1 MKLEVNQ
8 WKPFK
13 VASILSILNGKGI
26 TKDEIEENEGDFIV
40 VQSGEENNGVLGKI
54 SLSYC
59 KSRGYTYCEKPC
71 LTVARSGSAGYVSF
85 QVDGCVV
92 GDSAKILLLSE
103 DIATIE
109 RYVFIQ
115 TVLSA
120 NRFKYTYGRKVTET
134 KYMNDVIDLLVKKND
149 DGTTF
154 IDITKRF
161 STEGYIPDWEFMDSY
176 IHSINYKPL
185 TTSNID
191 KQGKH
196 FEGWHEFRF
205 GDLISNIYK
214 AKAINKDELTISDN
228 ETDSIRYITRTNVD
242 NGCELIASLVEV
254 SQENIE
260 DGNAITIGDTTATC
274 FYQEEQFIT
283 GDHMVVVRAGW
294 LNKYTGMFIVSLLTR
309 EQYKYSY
316 GRAYLMDRIKDT
328 MLKLPAIQ
336 ENNKFVPDWAWME
349 KYIKSLP
356 YGDRL

>member
-1 MKLEVNQ
+1 MELHG
-8 WKPFK
+8 F
-13 VASILSILNGKGI
+13 
-26 TKDEIEENEGDFIV
+26 
-40 VQSGEENNGVLGKI
+40 
-54 SLSYC
+54 
-59 KSRGYTYCEKPC
+59 R
-71 LTVARSGSAGYVSF
+71 
-85 QVDGCVV
+85 
-92 GDSAKILLLSE
+92 
-103 DIATIE
+103 
-109 RYVFIQ
+109 
-115 TVLSA
+115 
-120 NRFKYTYGRKVTET
+120 
-134 KYMNDVIDLLVKKND
+134 
-149 DGTTF
+149 
-154 IDITKRF
+154 
-161 STEGYIPDWEFMDSY
+161 
-176 IHSINYKPL
+176 YKPL

-309 EQYKYSY
+309 EQYKFSY

-349 KYIKSLP
+349 KYIKSIP